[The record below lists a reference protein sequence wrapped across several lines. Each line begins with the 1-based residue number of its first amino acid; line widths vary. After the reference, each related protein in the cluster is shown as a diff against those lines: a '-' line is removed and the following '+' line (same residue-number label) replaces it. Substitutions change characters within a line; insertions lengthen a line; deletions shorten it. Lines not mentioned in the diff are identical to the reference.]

1 MLINVDYECICV
13 CVATAAAAA
22 KKPPVKAKDNKP
34 ASTPAG
40 GERKA
45 EKPGGTTIAHHPSG
59 STATTVA
66 AGAKKAPKKGKT
78 LIPASVHCAA
88 ITADFH

>member
-1 MLINVDYECICV
+1 MCV
-13 CVATAAAAA
+13 WVCVVATAAAVA

-40 GERKA
+40 VERKA

-66 AGAKKAPKKGKT
+66 AGAKKAPKKGKR
-78 LIPASVHCAA
+78 LLSQPRFHGAA
-88 ITADFH
+88 ITADCH